1 MSLYF
6 WILIFAFA
14 GPFFL
19 SFDQKVGYYK
29 KWKYLLPAI
38 LSVALV
44 FIIWDEYFTKK
55 EIWGFTPAYIQEIYL
70 GHLPLE
76 EVLFFIIVPYNC
88 VFIYEVLNAYFPSTT
103 LSKLTK
109 FFAFFFV
116 LSGFV
121 LSTWFLDNWYTSVAC
136 GASAILT
143 VGLYFIFKVSWYER
157 FAFAYLVALIPF
169 LIVNGILTGMV
180 TENPVVWYNESH
192 IIGIRIGTIPFEDLY
207 YNYCLFL
214 PIIGLYEGIKN
225 RFEKAIERI

>member
-143 VGLYFIFKVSWYER
+143 VGLYFIFKVCWYER
-157 FAFAYLVALIPF
+157 FAFAYTVALIPF

-225 RFEKAIERI
+225 RIEKAIERR

>member
-143 VGLYFIFKVSWYER
+143 VGLYFIFKVCWYER
-157 FAFAYLVALIPF
+157 FAFAYTVALIPF

-214 PIIGLYEGIKN
+214 PIIWLYEGIKN
-225 RFEKAIERI
+225 RFEKAIERR

>member
-29 KWKYLLPAI
+29 KWKYLLSAI

-157 FAFAYLVALIPF
+157 FAIAYIVALIPF

-225 RFEKAIERI
+225 RFEKAIERR

>member
-14 GPFFL
+14 GPLFL

-143 VGLYFIFKVSWYER
+143 VGLYFIFKVCWYER
-157 FAFAYLVALIPF
+157 FAFAYTVALIPF

-214 PIIGLYEGIKN
+214 PIIWLYEGIKN
-225 RFEKAIERI
+225 RFEKAIERR